1 MAASAW
7 QFLLSQPA
15 STLSEQVRE
24 LSPEQIRNLLHALSD
39 GLVDIASVP
48 TSTSAA
54 SSQASA
60 PTGPPSPEQIRNLL
74 HALSDG
80 LVDIASVPTS
90 TSAASS
96 QASAP
101 TGPPAFLPHPG
112 RFVCLLTYVW

>member
-60 PTGPPSPEQIRNLL
+60 PTGPPALSAATRPAAACLRRRYVDL
-74 HALSDG
+74 HAC
-80 LVDIASVPTS
+80 IQPASRS
-90 TSAASS
+90 
-96 QASAP
+96 
-101 TGPPAFLPHPG
+101 LRMRRH
-112 RFVCLLTYVW
+112 

>member
-15 STLSEQVRE
+15 SALSEQVRE

-60 PTGPPSPEQIRNLL
+60 PTGPP
-74 HALSDG
+74 
-80 LVDIASVPTS
+80 
-90 TSAASS
+90 
-96 QASAP
+96 
-101 TGPPAFLPHPG
+101 AFLPHPG
-112 RFVCLLTYVW
+112 QQLPAFGGGTWTFTPASSPPAETRMRRR